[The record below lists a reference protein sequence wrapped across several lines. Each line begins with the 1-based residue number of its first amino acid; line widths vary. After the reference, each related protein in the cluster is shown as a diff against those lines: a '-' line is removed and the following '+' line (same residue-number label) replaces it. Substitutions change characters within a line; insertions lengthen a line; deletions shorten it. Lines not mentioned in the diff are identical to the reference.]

1 MFDALIPIRDLNPTR
16 RFPVWTLGIIVA
28 NVLVFIAR
36 AHGFHTSQADA
47 FHYGAIP
54 CDVFGR
60 CVSLSTQ
67 LRQQFP
73 GRSPIETI
81 FTSMFMHADVF
92 HIGFNMLF
100 LWVFG
105 NNVEDRLGRVR
116 YPIFYLVCGVLAAL
130 TFMRFD
136 VNGQV
141 PLIGASGAIAGVL
154 GAYLILW
161 PRATVVAV
169 LPLGIIPLPIRVR
182 AWVML
187 GLWFGIQVLAGFAGL
202 GQVEQG
208 NGTAFLAHV
217 GGFVS
222 GMAFILLLGG
232 RRDDPALV
240 AGGRLG

>member
-1 MFDALIPIRDLNPTR
+1 
-16 RFPVWTLGIIVA
+16 
-28 NVLVFIAR
+28 
-36 AHGFHTSQADA
+36 
-47 FHYGAIP
+47 
-54 CDVFGR
+54 
-60 CVSLSTQ
+60 

-73 GRSPIETI
+73 RRSPIETI
-81 FTSMFMHADVF
+81 LTSMFMHADIF

-105 NNVEDRLGRVR
+105 NNVEDRLGRIR
-116 YPIFYLVCGVLAAL
+116 YPIFYLLTGVIAAY
-130 TFMRFD
+130 TFILFD
-136 VNGQV
+136 PSGQA

-161 PRATVVAV
+161 PRATVVAI
-169 LPLGIIPLPIRVR
+169 LPLGFIFIPIRMR

-187 GLWFGIQVLAGFAGL
+187 GLWFVIQVLEGVAGL

-222 GMAFILLLGG
+222 GMLLIAPFGG
-232 RRDDPALV
+232 RRESSAGV
-240 AGGRLG
+240 AGRRFA